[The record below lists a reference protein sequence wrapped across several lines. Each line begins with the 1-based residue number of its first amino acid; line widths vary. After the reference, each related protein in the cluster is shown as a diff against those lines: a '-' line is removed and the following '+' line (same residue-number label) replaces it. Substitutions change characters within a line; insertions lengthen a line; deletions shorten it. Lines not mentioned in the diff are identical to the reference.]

1 MLLIVLLVYPP
12 GYVGKGKQGELCG
25 IYLEAMHP
33 GLCSVHCM
41 QVYCAKWMIVHNLIH
56 QK

>member
-56 QK
+56 PK